1 MKHLKTFDKVAYI
14 RFASV
19 YRKLIMSPYLINK
32 ANFISCSQQSYV
44 DKYDLLAGLKPNGTF
59 LLNTLWTDEE
69 LTEKLPAYMK
79 RYIAE
84 NNINFYTVNAVKIN
98 CSRTRSWRSL

>member
-1 MKHLKTFDKVAYI
+1 MSHL
-14 RFASV
+14 RFG
-19 YRKLIMSPYLINK
+19 KKPIMSPYLINK

-69 LTEKLPAYMK
+69 LTEKLLH
-79 RYIAE
+79 I
-84 NNINFYTVNAVKIN
+84 
-98 CSRTRSWRSL
+98 

>member
-1 MKHLKTFDKVAYI
+1 
-14 RFASV
+14 
-19 YRKLIMSPYLINK
+19 MSPYLINK

-69 LTEKLPAYMK
+69 LTEKLLH
-79 RYIAE
+79 I
-84 NNINFYTVNAVKIN
+84 
-98 CSRTRSWRSL
+98 